1 MALFFARLILVIF
14 GITYTLFGAYMAVS
28 GSLRELSRRI
38 YLPMLVF
45 VGNPP
50 PVMFEDPDFDEEYNR
65 DFIPFIIAGV
75 MLAAVGISFLCNIP

>member
-14 GITYTLFGAYMAVS
+14 GTTYTLFGAYMVVS

-45 VGNPP
+45 IGNPP
-50 PVMFEDPDFDEEYNR
+50 PAMFEDPDFDEEYNR

-75 MLAAVGISFLCNIP
+75 MLAVVGISFLCNIP